1 MKVFVYMLHEPSLT
15 ARHFVVERMRAI
27 VDADSD
33 AEFFLVDTNKHNEL
47 TYNDLEKHIDFDPKN
62 FEGDDKYKEALRPLT
77 PQLVSNALKHADA
90 IGRAANTKDE
100 HNEHVHLVLEDDAQF
115 GDRLLSQVRSIV
127 SGMLNTADAK
137 QWDIVL
143 LGQPSNRSGTQIGNQ
158 QAELIS
164 LKENCMLSSSESYV
178 LSTSGARKL
187 ADLVFPIRFMTS
199 MHLSYLVD
207 HNQLDAFRVFPNLVG
222 DGSKMGTFPSTLM
235 VNNALLYNNAFKAV
249 YMLLDKAEWSDTI
262 YQQSLKIIDENEHRD
277 APDMLHMRALVH
289 KRNAEFSQDSMTRN
303 TELMSSELY
312 FEKALNAFD
321 KGHSP
326 ISNAS
331 IFMRNY
337 IDIYRLKEK
346 SISVM

>member
-15 ARHFVVERMRAI
+15 VRYSVVERMRTI

-47 TYNDLEKHIDFDPKN
+47 TYNDLEKHIDFDPNN
-62 FEGDDKYKEALRPLT
+62 FTGNAKYKEALRPLT

-90 IGRAANTKDE
+90 IERAANTKDE
-100 HNEHVHLVLEDDAQF
+100 NNEYVHLVLEDDAQF

-127 SGMLNTADAK
+127 SGMSNTNDAK
-137 QWDIVL
+137 QWDVVF
-143 LGQPSNRSGTQIGNQ
+143 LGQPSNRSGTQSGNQ
-158 QAELIS
+158 QAELVP
-164 LKENCMLSSSESYV
+164 LKDNCMLSSSESYV

-187 ADLVFPIRFMTS
+187 TAAIFPIRFMTS

-207 HNQLDAFRVFPNLVG
+207 SKQLDAFRVFPNLVG

-249 YMLLDKAEWSDTI
+249 YMLLEKNEWSDTI
-262 YQQSLKIIDENEHRD
+262 YQQALKIIDENDHRD

-289 KRNAEFSQDSMTRN
+289 KRNAEFSKDSIARN
-303 TELMSSELY
+303 TELMSSEVY

-321 KGHSP
+321 LGHSP

-337 IDIYRLKEK
+337 IDIFRLKEK